1 MHLRESVLHLSSHAA
16 HIALLLWNRAREPR
30 YNVKITASLIVGM
43 FEEQH
48 INRPEHISHFIS
60 TAVPVVVGHQD
71 PLEIF
76 FNSMMSKEKDLLE
89 PKNLYNNVFLS
100 TVILQGCP
108 KKVDLKREEDRR
120 KVLFTLARAF
130 HRYQCG
136 GSVIGDRRI
145 GWRIPTVFL
154 NSLKYVVFP
163 FDTFGRV
170 IYVTPSPFSFIFKCD
185 RQGVVD
191 DILYNPVDLGFMP
204 VVISALESVD
214 YIYGDTLFEGQS
226 PIQRPYSIRP
236 HAYKERYR

>member
-1 MHLRESVLHLSSHAA
+1 MIHLRESVPHLSTHAA

-60 TAVPVVVGHQD
+60 TAVPVVVGQQD

-76 FNSMMSKEKDLLE
+76 FNSMMAKEKDMLE

-108 KKVDLKREEDRR
+108 RKVDLKKEEDRR

-154 NSLKYVVFP
+154 NSLKYVVSLFLSILPCNICDDFP
-163 FDTFGRV
+163 RLVSYSNATGKASWT
-170 IYVTPSPFSFIFKCD
+170 ISST
-185 RQGVVD
+185 
-191 DILYNPVDLGFMP
+191 ILS
-204 VVISALESVD
+204 ISGSC
-214 YIYGDTLFEGQS
+214 
-226 PIQRPYSIRP
+226 PY
-236 HAYKERYR
+236 